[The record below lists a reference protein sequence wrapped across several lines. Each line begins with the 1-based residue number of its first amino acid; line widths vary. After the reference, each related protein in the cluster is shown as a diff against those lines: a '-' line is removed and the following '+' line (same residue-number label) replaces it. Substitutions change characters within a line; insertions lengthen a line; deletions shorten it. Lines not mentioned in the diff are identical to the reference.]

1 MKKKHI
7 YIFAIIIQFGLS
19 ACTDLTETM
28 FSDVSEQQFATQLQE
43 SEIMATTNMP
53 YAILRARSGHEGS
66 QWILNTI
73 TSDEGACDWGGSEWE
88 TTVQH
93 NWDPYHGQVIKAW
106 NHAYSMI
113 APCNSA
119 ISFLDT
125 ISDGSLLYERSISEM
140 KLLRAWH
147 YYTLMDLFGRPVWI
161 TDANDAKGTQLN
173 RTEIFSKIESEIL
186 DNVDNLYEFPT
197 DSIYGK
203 VTKAMAYTLLAKMY
217 LNEEIYTGATNYP
230 KVIEYCDKVI
240 NMGAFVLEQKYMSN
254 FVVHNENSKE
264 NIFVVPFNNAYDKYE
279 APIYSINSIFMVTLT
294 SKIAKQVYGLGA
306 NCWSGFTARKSFI
319 NSFKPKDRRIA
330 GWLFGQPTGTNLV
343 ISTKTPDWKN
353 HGDTIMGA
361 RFCKYEYQ
369 PGLTGWGDNMDNDW
383 VLLRYADVLLMKA
396 EALMRQNGG
405 GASQEALDL
414 VNQVRTRAGLPD
426 FKMNDLNLATLLTER
441 GHEFY
446 WESYGFRRQDQIR
459 FGTYLKPFD
468 SKPKEDEEYRS
479 VFPIPGAAIN
489 ANSELVQNPGY

>member
-1 MKKKHI
+1 MKKKHL
-7 YIFAIIIQFGLS
+7 YIFGILTLFGLG

-28 FSDVSEQQFATQLQE
+28 FSDVSEKQFATQLQQ
-43 SEIMATTNMP
+43 SQVQTTTNMP

-73 TSDEGACDWGGSEWE
+73 TSDEGASDWGGSEWE

-93 NWDPYHGQVIKAW
+93 NLDPYHGQVIKAW

-113 APCNSA
+113 APCNGA
-119 ISFLDT
+119 ITFLDS
-125 ISDGSLLYERSISEM
+125 ISDGSLLYERSISEI
-140 KLLRAWH
+140 KLLMAWH

-161 TDANDAKGTQLN
+161 TDANDAKGIQLN
-173 RTEIFSKIESEIL
+173 STEMFNKIEKEIL

-203 VTKAMAYTLLAKMY
+203 VTKSMAYTLMAKMY
-217 LNEEIYTGATNYP
+217 LNGGKYTGTVNYP

-240 NMGAFVLEQKYMSN
+240 NMQRFELEKKYMSN

-264 NIFVVPFNNAYDKYE
+264 NIFVVPFSNAYDKYE
-279 APIYSINSIFMVTLT
+279 APIYSINTIFMVTLT
-294 SKIAKQVYGLGA
+294 SNIAKEVYGLGA
-306 NCWSGFTARKSFI
+306 NCWSGFTSRKSFI
-319 NSFKPKDRRIA
+319 DSFEPNDSRIG
-330 GWLFGQPTGTNLV
+330 GWIFGQPKGTNIV

-405 GASQEALDL
+405 GSTQVALNL
-414 VNQVRTRAGLPD
+414 VNQVRARAGLSN
-426 FKMNDLNLATLLTER
+426 FKMEDLNLSKLLTER

-468 SKPKEDEEYRS
+468 SKPKQDEEYMS
-479 VFPIPGAAIN
+479 VFPIPGGAID
-489 ANSELVQNPGY
+489 ANSSIVQNPGY